1 MFDFYK
7 KYYTTQHSVEKSSA
21 AALIL
26 TTVLEISLVRVPQ
39 LHETPPKPLP
49 LLGWTKSSNKSNKNQ
64 IHNVLTNSGWVC
76 MWTELDS
83 D

>member
-7 KYYTTQHSVEKSSA
+7 KYYTQHSVEKSSA

-49 LLGWTKSSNKSNKNQ
+49 LLG
-64 IHNVLTNSGWVC
+64 
-76 MWTELDS
+76 
-83 D
+83 